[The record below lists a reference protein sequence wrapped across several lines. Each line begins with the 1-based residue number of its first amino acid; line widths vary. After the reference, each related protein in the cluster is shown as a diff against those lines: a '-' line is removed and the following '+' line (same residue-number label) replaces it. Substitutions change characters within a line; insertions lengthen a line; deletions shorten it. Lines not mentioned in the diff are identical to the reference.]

1 LSPIGQMFAA
11 FGAWLTRPL
20 TALNLAL
27 EARAART
34 AEHEFRLRV
43 AVAGGDD
50 RRALRLLALIAEG
63 VIPDADVT
71 ILRTVGAIEDLPD
84 HSVILTAFGRRV
96 LADWRGAR

>member
-1 LSPIGQMFAA
+1 MFAA

-50 RRALRLLALIAEG
+50 RRALNMLALIAEG
-63 VIPDADVT
+63 QIPHADVT
-71 ILRTVGAIEDLPD
+71 ILCTVRAIEELRDR
-84 HSVILTAFGRRV
+84 SFVLTAFGRRV
-96 LADWRGAR
+96 LADWRGAL